1 MVVVDDVLVVVVV
14 VVVVE
19 VVVVVGGRVVVV
31 VGGCVVVVLDDVLVV
46 VVLVVVGRSVVLVV
60 VVEVVVVGGRVVVV
74 VDGCVVVVVVE
85 VLVVVVLVD
94 VEVVVGV
101 VTATVHPISVDGRMS
116 LEFVSNGY
124 RTLSPMEAD
133 VLAAATASKV
143 TFATLTSPVG
153 AIRLLLWKLETLVVP
168 GTPVFDVGVPENS
181 DVSPP
186 ATEAIVTT
194 FGS

>member
-1 MVVVDDVLVVVVV
+1 VVVVDDVLV

-31 VGGCVVVVLDDVLVV
+31 VGGCVVVVVDDVLVV
-46 VVLVVVGRSVVLVV
+46 VVLVVVGRSVVVVV

-94 VEVVVGV
+94 VEVVVGA
-101 VTATVHPISVDGRMS
+101 VTATVHPISVEGRMR
-116 LEFVSNGY
+116 LEFVSYRY
-124 RTLSPMEAD
+124 RTVRPMEAD

-168 GTPVFDVGVPENS
+168 GTPVFDVGVLENS

-186 ATEAIVTT
+186 ATEATVTT

>member
-1 MVVVDDVLVVVVV
+1 MVVV
-14 VVVVE
+14 
-19 VVVVVGGRVVVV
+19 
-31 VGGCVVVVLDDVLVV
+31 DDVLVV

-60 VVEVVVVGGRVVVV
+60 VVEVVVAGGRVVVV

-116 LEFVSNGY
+116 LEFVSNRY